1 MNLQV
6 DEYAGAVAKGIS
18 EFAPTVGGALGVSG
32 LVATVV
38 HSKKARHTGEEEA
51 TTISRLFQR
60 LSICLMRGNAAL
72 FNNRCPPETATG
84 DEIEW

>member
-18 EFAPTVGGALGVSG
+18 EFAPTVGGALGVAG

-38 HSKKARHTGEEEA
+38 YSKKEEKEKKKEEEVED
-51 TTISRLFQR
+51 QR
-60 LSICLMRGNAAL
+60 QDGGEGKAEEEGTYDQR
-72 FNNRCPPETATG
+72 
-84 DEIEW
+84 